1 MYLLLL
7 NFLSILKETIK
18 DVAPVVVLILFY
30 QLVILRK
37 PLPNP
42 KKIFLGIILV
52 IFGLTMFLIGLE
64 YALFPIGNSMA
75 EQLSSPKFVTGTFW
89 YSYYWIYL
97 FAFFIGFSTSI
108 AEPSLIAVAIKAN
121 EVSGGTIPEKGLRLT
136 VALGVALALVIGAF
150 RIISGTPLFYF
161 ILICY
166 IIVLILTV
174 FAPKQLV
181 PLAYDVGGVTTSTV
195 TVPVVAAIGIG
206 LSSTIPDRNPALD
219 GFGMIALAC
228 LFPVIT
234 VLGYAVFIELIIKLK
249 KCQNEV

>member
-7 NFLSILKETIK
+7 NFLSVLKDTIK
-18 DVAPVVVLILFY
+18 DVTPVVLLVLFY

-42 KKIFLGIILV
+42 KKIFFGIILV
-52 IFGLTMFLIGLE
+52 ILGLTMFLIGLE

-75 EQLSSPKFVTGTFW
+75 EQLSSPKFVTGTLW

-97 FAFFIGFSTSI
+97 FAFLVGFSTSI

-136 VALGVALALVIGAF
+136 VALGVAISLVIGAF
-150 RIISGTPLFYF
+150 RIISGTPLYYF

-234 VLGYAVFIELIIKLK
+234 VLGYAIFIELIIKFK
-249 KCQNEV
+249 KFRNEV

>member
-1 MYLLLL
+1 MYSLII
-7 NFLSILKETIK
+7 NFLSVLIETIK
-18 DVAPVVVLILFY
+18 DVAPVIILVFFY
-30 QLVILRK
+30 QFVILK
-37 PLPNP
+37 KLLPNP
-42 KKIFLGIILV
+42 IKIILGLILV
-52 IFGLTMFLIGLE
+52 IVGLTMFLIGLE
-64 YALFPIGNSMA
+64 RALFPIGNSMA
-75 EQLSSPKFVTGTFW
+75 EQLSSPKFVTGTSW

-97 FAFFIGFSTSI
+97 FSFLVGFSTSV

-121 EVSGGTIPEKGLRLT
+121 EVSGGSIPAKGLRLT

-161 ILICY
+161 VIICY

-195 TVPVVAAIGIG
+195 TVPVVAAIGLG
-206 LSSTIPDRNPALD
+206 LSSTIPGRNPALD

-228 LFPVIT
+228 LFPIIT
-234 VLGYAVFIELIIKLK
+234 VLGYAIVIELIIKFKKLK
-249 KCQNEV
+249 K